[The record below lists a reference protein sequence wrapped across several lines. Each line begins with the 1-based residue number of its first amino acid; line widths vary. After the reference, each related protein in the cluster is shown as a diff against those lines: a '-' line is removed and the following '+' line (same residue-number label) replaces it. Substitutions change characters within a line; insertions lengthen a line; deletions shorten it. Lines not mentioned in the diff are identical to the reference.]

1 MLDIRDYHLHCAP
14 HPCSR
19 CIYLVLDRNSRLFYL
34 LCPKHCHCSPS
45 SGFRL
50 RYVSSVLPVRLSGAH
65 SAILR
70 IVAGLWHSG
79 AFTSRV
85 SFEVGWLSYLCVMWL
100 ATGSETAGTLGGI
113 TGCGGDS
120 CMCHLPPPRYI
131 DSNCSLQ
138 SAESPRRS
146 PRLVSSI
153 G

>member
-1 MLDIRDYHLHCAP
+1 M
-14 HPCSR
+14 
-19 CIYLVLDRNSRLFYL
+19 NS
-34 LCPKHCHCSPS
+34 P
-45 SGFRL
+45 L
-50 RYVSSVLPVRLSGAH
+50 RVRLSGAH
-65 SAILR
+65 DVMLR
-70 IVAGLWHSG
+70 IAVGLSRDG

-146 PRLVSSI
+146 PRSVSST